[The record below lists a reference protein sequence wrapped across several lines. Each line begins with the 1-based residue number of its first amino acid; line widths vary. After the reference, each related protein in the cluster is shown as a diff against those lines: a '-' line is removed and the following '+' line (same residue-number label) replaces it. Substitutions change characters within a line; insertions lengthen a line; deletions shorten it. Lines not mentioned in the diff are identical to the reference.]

1 MTRQD
6 NDPQASCADPE
17 QSTTLRVTAAR
28 EAIQTGIKP
37 ILTTQR
43 LALREALGRVL
54 AEDII
59 SPLDVPGHTNS
70 AMDGYALKGEDL
82 QSSELDKFK
91 LIGTT
96 VAGKPFKTRCNSGE
110 CVRIMTGAPMPSGT
124 DTVIMQ
130 EQAKLDE
137 HQMVS
142 FTSQH
147 KPGQNV
153 RHAGEDIPKGSSVLQ
168 PGRRLTA
175 ADLGVMAS
183 LGFGEVSVRRKPRIA
198 FFSTGDELRGLGET
212 LNEGDVY
219 DSNRYS
225 LYGMLKECGAD
236 LLDMGVIKDDPEALR
251 QAFQTAAEVA
261 DIVISSGGVSVG
273 EADYTKNILQQLGK
287 IHFWKIAM
295 KPGRPL
301 AFGKLG
307 ETLFFG
313 LPGNP
318 VAVMVTFYQFVLPAI
333 HYLATGKPYHP
344 FTLSAASNNDI
355 RKRPGRYEFIRGIF
369 STGENGKISVESVG
383 QQGSG
388 ILTSMSRGNC
398 FILLPESCAGVES
411 GDQVEIQPFSYLT
424 LDPAL
429 G

>member
-1 MTRQD
+1 MTRQATH
-6 NDPQASCADPE
+6 PQTSCAEPE
-17 QSTTLRVTAAR
+17 PSSTLRVTAAR
-28 EAIQTGIKP
+28 EAIQAGIEP
-37 ILTTQR
+37 IQTIER
-43 LALREALGRVL
+43 LALRDALGRVL
-54 AEDII
+54 AQQII

-70 AMDGYALKGEDL
+70 AMDGYAIKGEDL
-82 QSSELDKFK
+82 QSSAITNFK

-96 VAGKPFKTRCNSGE
+96 VAGQPFDGQCQSGE
-110 CVRIMTGAPMPSGT
+110 CIRIMTGAPMPDGT

-137 HQMVS
+137 KQMVS

-147 KPGQNV
+147 KQGQNV
-153 RHAGEDIPKGSSVLQ
+153 RHAGEDIAKGSSVLE

-183 LGFGEVSVRRKPRIA
+183 LGFGEVSVRRRPRVA
-198 FFSTGDELRGLGET
+198 FFSTGDELRGIGEP
-212 LNEGDVY
+212 LREGDVY

-225 LYGMLKECGAD
+225 LYGMLKSCGVE
-236 LLDMGVIKDDPEALR
+236 LLDMGVIKDDPDALR
-251 QAFQTAAEVA
+251 QAFQAAAEEA
-261 DIVISSGGVSVG
+261 DMVISSGGVSVG
-273 EADYTKNILQQLGK
+273 EADYTKNILQQLGE

-301 AFGKLG
+301 AFGELG
-307 ETLFFG
+307 ETRFFG

-333 HYLATGKPYHP
+333 HYLATGKPYRP
-344 FTLSAASNNDI
+344 FTLSAVSDDAI
-355 RKRPGRYEFIRGIF
+355 RKRPGRYEFIRGVF
-369 STGENGKISVESVG
+369 TTGEDGELTVKSVG

-398 FILLPESCAGVES
+398 FILLPESCAGVNE
-411 GDQVEIQPFSYLT
+411 GDRVTIQPFSSLS
-424 LDPAL
+424 LV
-429 G
+429 